1 MQSSIIDDI
10 LSVEDRASAIVDD
23 AEKEARN
30 IIFEAEA
37 KAKELVKTEV
47 DRVKAES
54 EVLIKN
60 EQELLDENLRSYEE
74 KKAELEN
81 SQVRIDEES
90 LERASERIVQLL
102 LTSGV

>member
-54 EVLIKN
+54 EVLIKD
-60 EQELLDENLRSYEE
+60 EQKLLDENLRSYEE